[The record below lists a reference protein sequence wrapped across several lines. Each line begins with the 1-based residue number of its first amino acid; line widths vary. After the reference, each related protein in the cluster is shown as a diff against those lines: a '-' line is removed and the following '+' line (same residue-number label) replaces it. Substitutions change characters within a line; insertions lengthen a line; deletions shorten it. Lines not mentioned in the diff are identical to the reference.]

1 MKHACV
7 NLDWLEVFCI
17 EDPHFPLEPMACMQ
31 LGFVVKQRE
40 YGTPQYSQMF
50 TCYRGD
56 VPILEVRR
64 LPYSLRSDGG
74 IFEDGSCHIRYVNR
88 SCYAKN
94 PLQEMTEFIRRA
106 RLTFRSISRCDICV
120 DFIRFD
126 NGDTPNE
133 FIAKYLSDKVIK
145 MHQAKLRG
153 VSRDVDYVEN
163 FSFGGRDCCNSKRIN
178 SLKWG
183 GKGCPVS
190 TKLYNKV
197 QEMKDTNYKSY
208 IVDQWVSAGLVKRQ
222 TVTND
227 DGSKRTALY
236 HDGVETDVWR
246 LEFSVKLQGAK
257 LVETEQGGVLEF
269 TLSTI
274 DNRDKLLNL
283 FYGLSQ
289 QYWDFRKPEVTATGK
304 LQRSNR
310 LKRIAYIKCKL
321 LSAYVPK
328 HLSSALDLTRFER
341 SVIRKLDKWAK
352 SVYVSNEESFY
363 IMKVIHSLSKAFR
376 CELVGV
382 NVDDLPRVDDT
393 MHQTLHD
400 YKDAL
405 ADIKR
410 RVKAFNSDLLVN
422 LLNFYENA
430 TYLLSGE
437 LSKRNDN
444 VAIAYQNLPF

>member
-17 EDPHFPLEPMACMQ
+17 EDPQFPLEPLNCIE

-50 TCYRGD
+50 TCYRGET
-56 VPILEVRR
+56 PILEVRR
-64 LPYSLRSDGG
+64 KPYSLRSDGG
-74 IFEDGSCHIRYVNR
+74 IFENGSCHLRYVNR

-120 DFIRFD
+120 DFLRFD

-133 FIAKYLSDKVIK
+133 FISKYLNDKVIK

-163 FSFGGRDCCNSKRIN
+163 FSFGGRDCINSKRIN

-208 IVDQWVSAGLVKRQ
+208 IVDQWVSAGLVTRQ
-222 TVTND
+222 TVVNA
-227 DGSKRTALY
+227 DGSRRTALM

-246 LEFSVKLQGAK
+246 LEFSVRLQGAK
-257 LVETEQGGVLEF
+257 LVETEQGGILEF

-274 DNRDKLLNL
+274 DNRDKLLTL

-304 LQRSNR
+304 VQRSNR

-321 LSAYVPK
+321 LAAYVPK

-341 SVIRKLDKWAK
+341 SVIRKLEKWAT
-352 SVYVSNEESFY
+352 SVYVTQEESSN
-363 IMKVIHSLSKAFR
+363 IMKVIHYLSKKFR

-382 NVDDLPRVDDT
+382 SVDDLPRYDDPWG
-393 MHQTLHD
+393 QTIAN
-400 YKDAL
+400 YENAL
-405 ADIKR
+405 REIKHK
-410 RVKAFNSDLLVN
+410 VKAFNSELLVN
-422 LLNFYENA
+422 LLDFYEHA
-430 TYLLSGE
+430 YMLLNGE
-437 LSKRNDN
+437 LSNRNDN

>member
-17 EDPHFPLEPMACMQ
+17 EDPHFPLEPMQCIE

-40 YGTPQYSQMF
+40 YGTPQYQQMF
-50 TCYRGD
+50 TCYRKD

-106 RLTFRSISRCDICV
+106 RLTFKSISRCDICV
-120 DFIRFD
+120 DFLRFD

-133 FIAKYLSDKVIK
+133 FIAKYLSDRVIK

-153 VSRDVDYVEN
+153 VSSDADYKEY
-163 FSFGGRDCCNSKRIN
+163 FAFGGRDCCNSKRIN

-208 IVDQWVSAGLVKRQ
+208 IVDQWVAAGLIKRE
-222 TVTND
+222 TVTDKHGN
-227 DGSKRTALY
+227 KRVALM

-257 LVETEQGGVLEF
+257 LVETEQGGILEF

-274 DNRDKLLNL
+274 DNRDKLLTL
-283 FYGLSQ
+283 FHGLAQ
-289 QYWDFRKPEVTATGK
+289 QYWDFRKPELTESGK
-304 LQRSNR
+304 VQRTNR
-310 LKRIAYIKCKL
+310 LKRIPFIKAKI

-341 SVIRKLDKWAK
+341 SVIRKLDKWAH
-352 SVYVSNEESFY
+352 SIYATSEDFHY
-363 IMKVIHSLSKAFR
+363 IMRVIHICSKMFR

-382 NVDDLPRVDDT
+382 GVDDMPQVNDPLLQA
-393 MHQTLHD
+393 MGN
-400 YKDAL
+400 YKDAIRDL
-405 ADIKR
+405 RKR
-410 RVKAFNSDLLVN
+410 IHAFGSDLLVN
-422 LLNFYENA
+422 LLDFYED
-430 TYLLSGE
+430 TTHVIHGE
-437 LSKRNDN
+437 LSKRNDS
-444 VAIAYQNLPF
+444 VALAYNNLPF